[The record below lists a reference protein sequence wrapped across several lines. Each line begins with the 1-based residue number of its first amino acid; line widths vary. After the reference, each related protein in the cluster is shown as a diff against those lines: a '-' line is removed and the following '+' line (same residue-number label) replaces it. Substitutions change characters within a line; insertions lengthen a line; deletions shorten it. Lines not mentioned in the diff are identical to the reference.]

1 MVAPTD
7 SAPAL
12 VSAEGR
18 RLSTCSLFRTTGG
31 RWYCTL
37 RSRASPSDC
46 CSLSSTGGKLLGGRL
61 LKEGVAF
68 SMGGWRLISTA
79 SAFDVF
85 TRDVFMDVFAA
96 LRDASYWGRES
107 APNSLRGQGFNLRR
121 FAS

>member
-1 MVAPTD
+1 M
-7 SAPAL
+7 
-12 VSAEGR
+12 
-18 RLSTCSLFRTTGG
+18 
-31 RWYCTL
+31 
-37 RSRASPSDC
+37 
-46 CSLSSTGGKLLGGRL
+46 LGGRL